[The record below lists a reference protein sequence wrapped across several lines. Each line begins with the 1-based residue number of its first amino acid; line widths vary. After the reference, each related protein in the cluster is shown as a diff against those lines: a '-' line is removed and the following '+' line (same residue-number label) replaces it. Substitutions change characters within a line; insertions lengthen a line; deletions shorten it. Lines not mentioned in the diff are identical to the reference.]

1 MLVENKYI
9 TEFQVIY
16 EKNYNQKISF
26 KEAQEQL
33 IKLMRLMEI
42 IYQPISK
49 KSLVEARQKQKILL
63 AS

>member
-9 TEFQVIY
+9 TEFQIIY

-49 KSLVEARQKQKILL
+49 TSFAEVRQKQEILL

>member
-63 AS
+63 TS

>member
-1 MLVENKYI
+1 MLLENKYI
-9 TEFQVIY
+9 TEFQIIY
-16 EKNYNQKISF
+16 EKTYHQKIGF

-49 KSLVEARQKQKILL
+49 KSLAEARQKQKLLL

>member
-9 TEFQVIY
+9 TEFQIIY

-49 KSLVEARQKQKILL
+49 TSLAEARQKQEILL
-63 AS
+63 AN